1 MRTIAH
7 LSDLHFGR
15 IDPATLQPLIHVL
28 QKIRPDLVAVS
39 GDLTQ
44 RARIGQFKD
53 AKAFLNRLPS
63 PQIVVPGNHDLP
75 LDNFFLRLFSPLSRF
90 KRYITRD
97 LAPVHIDDE
106 IAVLGLNTT
115 RRMLVK
121 NGRVNVEQVSGLNK
135 LFGNLSGRQTR
146 IVVTHHPFDLP
157 TGFDDALLV
166 GRSRMAMNS
175 FAKSGVDIFLAGHL
189 HVAHAGN
196 TQRHE
201 IAGHTALIIQA
212 GTATSTRSRG
222 ELNSFNVIRIQES
235 EVSVEPYS
243 WQLAHQIFMP
253 STIKYFRRSA
263 PDTSPASGLVWQEV
277 RR

>member
-7 LSDLHFGR
+7 ISDLHFGR
-15 IDPATLQPLIHVL
+15 TDPATLQPLADVL
-28 QKIRPDLVAVS
+28 QKIHPDLVAVS

-44 RARIGQFKD
+44 RARIAQFKD
-53 AKAFLNRLPS
+53 AKAFLSSLPS

-75 LDNFFLRLFSPLSRF
+75 LDNLLLRIFSPLSRF
-90 KRYITRD
+90 QRYITRD
-97 LAPVHIDDE
+97 LAPVYVDDE

-121 NGRVNVEQVSGLNK
+121 NGRVNAEQVSGINK
-135 LFGNLSGRQTR
+135 RFGDLRGGQTR

-157 TGFDDALLV
+157 AGYDDAQTV
-166 GRSRMAMNS
+166 RRSRMAMNN
-175 FAKSGVDIFLAGHL
+175 FAKAGVDIFLAGHL

-201 IAGHTALIIQA
+201 IAGQTALVIQA
-212 GTATSTRSRG
+212 GTATSTRGRG
-222 ELNSFNVIRIQES
+222 ELNSFNLIRIQDS

-243 WQLAHQIFMP
+243 WQLGHRTFSP
-253 STIKYFRRSA
+253 SPIKYFRRTA
-263 PDTSPASGLVWQEV
+263 PGPSPEFGLAWQEV
-277 RR
+277 RP

>member
-1 MRTIAH
+1 VRTIAH

-15 IDPATLQPLIHVL
+15 TDQATLQPLIHVL
-28 QKIRPDLVAVS
+28 QKIHPDLVAVS

-44 RARIGQFKD
+44 RARIGQFKE
-53 AKAFLNRLPS
+53 AKRFLNSLPS

-75 LDNFFLRLFSPLSRF
+75 LDNLLLRLFSPLSRF

-97 LAPVHIDDE
+97 LTPVYIDDE

-115 RRMLVK
+115 RRMLAK
-121 NGRVNVEQVSGLNK
+121 NGRVNMEQVSGINK
-135 LFGNLSGRQTR
+135 HFGNLHGSQTR

-157 TGFDDALLV
+157 RGFDDAQLV
-166 GRSRMAMNS
+166 GRSRMAMNN

-189 HVAHAGN
+189 HVTHAGN
-196 TQRHE
+196 TERHE
-201 IAGHTALIIQA
+201 IAGYTALVIQA
-212 GTATSTRSRG
+212 GTATSTRGRG

-235 EVSVEPYS
+235 EMSVETYS
-243 WQLAHQIFMP
+243 WQSAPQSFSP

-263 PDTSPASGLVWQEV
+263 PEASPVSGHVWQEV

>member
-1 MRTIAH
+1 VRTIAH

-15 IDPATLQPLIHVL
+15 IDPATLQPLIAAL
-28 QKIRPDLVAVS
+28 QKIQPDLVAVS

-44 RARIGQFKD
+44 RARIAQFKE
-53 AKAFLNRLPS
+53 AKAFLNSLPS

-75 LDNFFLRLFSPLSRF
+75 LDNLVLRLFSPLSRF

-121 NGRVNVEQVSGLNK
+121 NGRVNVEQVSGINK
-135 LFGNLSGRQTR
+135 QFGNLRGSHTR

-157 TGFDDALLV
+157 SGFDDAQRV
-166 GRSRMAMNS
+166 GQSRMAMTN

-189 HVAHAGN
+189 HVTHAGN
-196 TQRHE
+196 TERFE
-201 IAGHTALIIQA
+201 IAGHTALVIQA
-212 GTATSTRSRG
+212 GTATSTRGRG

-235 EVSVEPYS
+235 ELSVETYG
-243 WQLAHQIFMP
+243 WQPAHQSFSP

-263 PDTSPASGLVWQEV
+263 PGTSPVSGLVWKEV
-277 RR
+277 QR

>member
-15 IDPATLQPLIHVL
+15 TDPETLQPLIHAV
-28 QKIRPDLVAVS
+28 QEIHPDLVAVS

-44 RARIGQFKD
+44 RARIAQFKQ
-53 AKAFLNRLPS
+53 AKQFLNSLPS

-75 LDNFFLRLFSPLSRF
+75 LDNLLLRLFRPLARF

-97 LAPVHIDDE
+97 LAPVFIDDE

-115 RRMLVK
+115 RRTLLK
-121 NGRVNVEQVSGLNK
+121 NGRVNVEQISGIEK
-135 LFGNLSGRQTR
+135 RFGNPRGGQTR

-157 TGFDDALLV
+157 RGFDADQLV

-189 HVAHAGN
+189 HVTHAGN
-196 TQRHE
+196 TERHE
-201 IAGHTALIIQA
+201 IAGYTALVIQA
-212 GTATSTRSRG
+212 GTATSTRGRG
-222 ELNSFNVIRIQES
+222 ERNSFNVIRIQEP
-235 EVSVEPYS
+235 EMSVETHS
-243 WQLAHQIFMP
+243 WDPQRQSFSL
-253 STIKYFRRSA
+253 STIKYFRRSGQG
-263 PDTSPASGLVWQEV
+263 TSPALGWQED
-277 RR
+277 RH